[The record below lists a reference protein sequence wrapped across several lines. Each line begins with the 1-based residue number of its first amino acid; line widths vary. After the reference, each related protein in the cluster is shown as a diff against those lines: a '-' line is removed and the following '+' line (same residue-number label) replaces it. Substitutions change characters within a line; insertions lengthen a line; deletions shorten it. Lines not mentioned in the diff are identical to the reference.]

1 MNLNELEVKITI
13 EYEDYQRRDIKEK
26 LYEFLKELD
35 VIKLEMEEK

>member
-1 MNLNELEVKITI
+1 MSKEELEVRILI
-13 EYEDYQRRDIKEK
+13 EYDSYNRKDIKEK

>member
-1 MNLNELEVKITI
+1 MGKEELEVKITI
-13 EYEDYQRRDIKEK
+13 EYDDYKRRDIKEK

>member
-1 MNLNELEVKITI
+1 MENELEVKITI
-13 EYEDYQRRDIKEK
+13 EYDDYKRRDIKEK

>member
-1 MNLNELEVKITI
+1 MDKEELEVKITI
-13 EYEDYQRRDIKEK
+13 EYDEYKRRDIKEK

>member
-1 MNLNELEVKITI
+1 MEKEKLEVKITI
-13 EYEDYQRRDIKEK
+13 EYEAYKRRDIKEK

>member
-1 MNLNELEVKITI
+1 MAKEELEVKITI
-13 EYEDYQRRDIKEK
+13 EYEDYKRRDIKEK

>member
-1 MNLNELEVKITI
+1 MYKEELEVKITI
-13 EYEDYQRRDIKEK
+13 EYDDYKRRDIKEK

>member
-1 MNLNELEVKITI
+1 MAKEELEVKITI
-13 EYEDYQRRDIKEK
+13 EYDEYKRRDIKEK

>member
-1 MNLNELEVKITI
+1 MGKEELEVKITI
-13 EYEDYQRRDIKEK
+13 EYEDYKRRDIKEK

>member
-1 MNLNELEVKITI
+1 MGKEELEVKITI
-13 EYEDYQRRDIKEK
+13 EYDEYKRRDIKEK